1 MNSLEFRA
9 TVALSL
15 LFALR
20 MVGLFMV
27 LPVLSL
33 HQSELSGATPL
44 LIGLALG
51 AHGLTQAL
59 LQIPFGL
66 LSDRIGRR
74 PVIFIGLLLFIAGSV
89 VAALSTSVYGVI
101 AGRLL
106 QGSGAIASPLMAL
119 LADLTRDQVRSQSMA
134 IMGVSIGL
142 SFSAALVLGPM
153 VAHVS
158 GLSGI
163 FWITAL
169 LAIIGQLILLLL
181 VPKARQQI
189 IHRNVEAV
197 PGQLG
202 QVIANREL
210 LRLNFGVFALHFGMM
225 ASFVVL
231 PMILTQGL
239 SIPVSQHWI
248 YYLPI
253 IGLSFIA
260 MLPFLII
267 AETRQLM
274 KPIFLGALALVVV
287 SQLLLVFDQSDRWYV
302 VGALFVFFMGFNL
315 LEATLPSL
323 VSKMAPAGSKGTAMG
338 MFSSSQFLG
347 AFAGA
352 TSGGALVH
360 WCAPTQYGYGPLFLV
375 LAGISL
381 LWFGLA
387 AGMKKPRALIG
398 HRLAEPTPAD
408 HYQAERLLHEL
419 RALSGVTE
427 VALFPDS
434 GEIYL
439 KLDRQALDEQAR
451 RRLSL
456 TDA

>member
-1 MNSLEFRA
+1 MNSAELRA
-9 TVALSL
+9 TLALSL

-27 LPVLSL
+27 LPVLTL
-33 HQSELSGATPL
+33 HQSELRDATPL
-44 LIGLALG
+44 LMGLALG

-74 PVIFIGLLLFIAGSV
+74 PVISLGLLLFIAGSV
-89 VAALSTSVYGVI
+89 VAALSSSVYGII

-119 LADLTRDQVRSQSMA
+119 LADLTRDQVRTQSMA

-142 SFSAALVLGPM
+142 SFSAALILGPM
-153 VAHVS
+153 VTHVS

-163 FWITAL
+163 FWISAL
-169 LAIIGQLILLLL
+169 LAIAGELILLLL

-202 QVIANREL
+202 QVLADREL
-210 LRLNFGVFALHFGMM
+210 LRLNFGVFALHFMMM

-231 PMILTQGL
+231 PMILTQQL
-239 SIPVSQHWI
+239 SIPVGQHWH

-253 IGLSFIA
+253 IGVSFFA

-267 AETRQLM
+267 AETRQQM
-274 KPIFLGALALVVV
+274 KPVFLGALALVII
-287 SQLLLVFDQSDRWYV
+287 SQLLLSFDQSDLWSV
-302 VGALFVFFMGFNL
+302 VAALFVFFMGFNL
-315 LEATLPSL
+315 LESTLPSL

-338 MFSSSQFLG
+338 MSSSSQFLG
-347 AFAGA
+347 AFFGA
-352 TSGGALVH
+352 ASGGALMH
-360 WCAPTQYGYGPLFLV
+360 WCSASRGYQPLFLA
-375 LAGISL
+375 LAGIGL
-381 LWFGLA
+381 LWFLLA
-387 AGMKKPRALIG
+387 CGMKRPRTLLDL
-398 HRLAEPTPAD
+398 RLDEPAPED
-408 HYQAERLLHEL
+408 PYQAELLLHEL
-419 RALSGVTE
+419 RALAGVAE

-439 KLDRQALDEQAR
+439 KLDRQRLDDHAR
-451 RRLSL
+451 HRLSL
-456 TDA
+456 LDA